1 MDIAV
6 KVMQQARDAEARYE
20 ECKAKF
26 IEAVQDGCPTYA
38 IDRCGSTVST
48 AQYSY
53 ELWHRFNSWAQRED
67 ESGDIREWLP
77 KAVEEITDEV
87 IHGTSN
93 GSSTC
98 PFSNAIE
105 RCKQQARVEVR
116 RVLRQM
122 QARVEA

>member
-6 KVMQQARDAEARYE
+6 KVMQQARDAKARYE
-20 ECKAKF
+20 DGKAKF
-26 IEAVQDGCPTYA
+26 VAAIQDGCPTYA
-38 IDRCGSTVST
+38 VERYASMVSE
-48 AQYSY
+48 AQYFY
-53 ELWHRFNSWAQRED
+53 ELWHRLNSWAQRED

-87 IHGTSN
+87 MHGTSN

-98 PFSNAIE
+98 QFSNAIE
-105 RCKQQARVEVR
+105 RCKQKARVEVR

>member
-6 KVMQQARDAEARYE
+6 KVMKQAQQAEARYE
-20 ECKAKF
+20 ECKAEF
-26 IEAVQDGCPTYA
+26 IAAIQDGCPTYA
-38 IDRCGSTVST
+38 IERCGREVSRR
-48 AQYSY
+48 QCSY
-53 ELWHRFNSWAQRED
+53 ELWHRLNSWAQRED
-67 ESGDIREWLP
+67 ESGDIGEWLP
-77 KAVEEITDEV
+77 NAIEEITDEV
-87 IHGTSN
+87 MHGTSN

-105 RCKQQARVEVR
+105 RCKQEARVEVR